1 MNVGIRISSRS
12 CFHFG
17 YLPRSSIVGSY
28 ECGERPTFEG
38 GPQYSRIIGGIE
50 AEVGEFP
57 WLVSIQA
64 GNEHFCGG
72 TIIDEWWIVTAAHCL
87 SHEGMIPTD
96 LSVVLGT
103 NNLQSPSLEV
113 KGVSSMVLHKDFNKL
128 NMDNDIALLLLKSQI
143 TFSGLKE
150 PICMPW
156 QPSPSKWHRCW
167 VAGWGQTKTG
177 DKNSVKP
184 DLIKVPMIIM
194 DWEKCSKLFSKLT
207 KNMLCAGYENESY
220 DACQGD
226 SGGPLVCTPGSD
238 KKWYQVGI
246 VSWGRSCGQK
256 NTPGIYTLLENY
268 SLWIK
273 KVTEIEGRPFN
284 SEKMR
289 TPSQQ
294 KLMRSHAS
302 EFPKPGSPGLLLL
315 LCLLSCM
322 LF

>member
-1 MNVGIRISSRS
+1 MALHR
-12 CFHFG
+12 
-17 YLPRSSIVGSY
+17 

-87 SHEGMIPTD
+87 SHEGMMSTPSRQKQDLNPGSSACAFCYTCYITSGKFEDTQTD
-96 LSVVLGT
+96 LKALIKHLGQFHCGITKETRWMLGVVEDT
-103 NNLQSPSLEV
+103 
-113 KGVSSMVLHKDFNKL
+113 VSGIMTLDCHLVT
-128 NMDNDIALLLLKSQI
+128 LL
-143 TFSGLKE
+143 
-150 PICMPW
+150 ICFLCGP
-156 QPSPSKWHRCW
+156 
-167 VAGWGQTKTG
+167 G